1 MVILRVLRY
10 GILAFL
16 AAVMA
21 ASADQDRQKA
31 IAPDAAQVPGQGVHA
46 PSESNSDQ
54 PVLQTR
60 NPRYRLRWGDTMEL
74 KFPITPEFD
83 QTVIIQPDGYINL
96 LQVGDLHVEGKTT
109 SELIE
114 GIRVAYRKLLHE
126 PEITVKLLEF
136 EKPYFVAGGE
146 VGKPGRYDMRG
157 DMTVAQAVN
166 VAGGFTTAAKH
177 SQVLLFR
184 RVSDEWVRVIELD
197 LKKMFNKA
205 DLTEDLHLQPGDLVF
220 VPKSRMAKIKEYIPK
235 AMVPSVRF

>member
-1 MVILRVLRY
+1 
-10 GILAFL
+10 
-16 AAVMA
+16 
-21 ASADQDRQKA
+21 
-31 IAPDAAQVPGQGVHA
+31 
-46 PSESNSDQ
+46 
-54 PVLQTR
+54 
-60 NPRYRLRWGDTMEL
+60 MEL

-205 DLTEDLHLQPGDLVF
+205 DLTEDLHLQPGDMVF